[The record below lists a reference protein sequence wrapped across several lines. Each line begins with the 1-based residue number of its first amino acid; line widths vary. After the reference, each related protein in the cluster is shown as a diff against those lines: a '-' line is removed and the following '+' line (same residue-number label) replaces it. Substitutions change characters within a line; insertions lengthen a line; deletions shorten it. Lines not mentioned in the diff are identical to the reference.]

1 MDIRSAF
8 ESQPHSPEWLTRYLE
23 FLDTV
28 VAPGV
33 GPRDRHHILPK
44 AVFPR
49 FVSLRYNPWNK
60 AILRPADHL
69 LAHYFLMRALPECQE
84 MRWAFKFMVGR
95 HYLDLVEQGYD
106 LPLVQEIADAY
117 QRVREGNQNSPCIRG
132 WKRLYYGETRA
143 TVVPPDSE
151 ALETLLA
158 QGWTTEPPERQ
169 WVTDGTT
176 EKRVYVSKVSTYA
189 AQGWRVGRIYKHPE
203 SYGPSLSAR
212 SLRFHEQERSKAHP
226 YTYLPTGD
234 EHPRRITGIS
244 EATKAKI
251 SRALT
256 GRKQD
261 PTQVETRRLK
271 LVGQRKP
278 WTQEAR
284 RHRSDQLRGT
294 PPTSGMTFAGCT
306 HSEEFKARR
315 SAEMKAL
322 YAENPEHPTF
332 TNKPSGADHWTYGKA
347 RPAETRDK
355 ISAALKG
362 KAQTAATKQKRADAL
377 ALARLPAYTEEE
389 IALFDALR
397 AGNSPPFKLT
407 ALSKGAQAVVH
418 GLRLLL
424 SGTATDENH
433 RYWRQA
439 ANWLRL
445 TGR

>member
-1 MDIRSAF
+1 M
-8 ESQPHSPEWLTRYLE
+8 
-23 FLDTV
+23 
-28 VAPGV
+28 
-33 GPRDRHHILPK
+33 
-44 AVFPR
+44 
-49 FVSLRYNPWNK
+49 
-60 AILRPADHL
+60 
-69 LAHYFLMRALPECQE
+69 
-84 MRWAFKFMVGR
+84 MVGTKSMS
-95 HYLDLVEQGYD
+95 LIEQGFDEEVVLEVAGTYAESKAS
-106 LPLVQEIADAY
+106 LVLTEEHKARI
-117 QRVREGNQNSPCIRG
+117 REGNRRWHREN
-132 WKRLYYGETRA
+132 K
-143 TVVPPDSE
+143 
-151 ALETLLA
+151 
-158 QGWTTEPPERQ
+158 
-169 WVTDGTT
+169 
-176 EKRVYVSKVSTYA
+176 
-189 AQGWRVGRIYKHPE
+189 E
-203 SYGPSLSAR
+203 SGGD
-212 SLRFHEQERSKAHP
+212 
-226 YTYLPTGD
+226 YTYMPRGD
-234 EHPRRITGIS
+234 SHHRRIFGIS
-244 EATKAKI
+244 DETKAKI
-251 SRALT
+251 SAALA
-256 GRKQD
+256 GRTQD
-261 PTQVETRRLK
+261 PAVVETRRLK

-332 TNKPSGADHWTYGKA
+332 TNKPSGVDHWTYGKA

-377 ALARLPAYTEEE
+377 ALSRLPAYTEEE